1 MLFLVTFLVFLL
13 AVTGLALGVLAGRE
27 PLRGSCGG
35 SACARCKGSC
45 EKRERSADK
54 ASAQRAG
61 G

>member
-35 SACARCKGSC
+35 SACARCK
-45 EKRERSADK
+45 KRCAEHKRSAEK
-54 ASAQRAG
+54 TASHRAG

>member
-35 SACARCKGSC
+35 SACARCKKSC
-45 EKRERSADK
+45 EERKRSAEK
-54 ASAQRAG
+54 TASHRAG